1 MTDETQAALQYAG
14 PASWHHLIAPTRTFP
29 LTELA
34 LQAASLSIDSTYGRL
49 NDISAVYALADL
61 AGTAIILSNAIANTL
76 FTTTALDIFK
86 EARTTAHVLHVINA
100 NTPTFTPTFRTY
112 RYFKRAAETQ
122 DPRVLSML
130 LIDIIRI
137 AYNITE
143 S

>member
-1 MTDETQAALQYAG
+1 MVDETFTALQYAG

-29 LTELA
+29 LTEGA
-34 LQAASLSIDSTYGRL
+34 IQAASLSMDSAYDRL
-49 NDISAVYALADL
+49 NGISAVYALADL
-61 AGTAIILSNAIANTL
+61 AAAANIISNAIANTL

-86 EARTTAHVLHVINA
+86 EARIAAHILHVINR
-100 NTPTFTPTFRTY
+100 NTPTFTPTFMTY

-137 AYNITE
+137 AYDITKD
-143 S
+143 